1 MPRTNLRE
9 EPIRKILI
17 SGAAGFIG
25 AALAQRLPKD
35 RTVKLLI
42 DRIPEAE
49 LDPDF
54 RKLIKRPDVY
64 YLCIDLMDREAV
76 SALPKDVDTIYH
88 LAAVIGVE
96 QVQRAP
102 DRVLEV
108 NALTALNIFHYAR
121 TLGNLRRVLFSSTS
135 EVYAGTLKH
144 FGIPVPTGENVPLCL
159 EDVSTPRT
167 SYALS
172 KVYGEGVAFA
182 WRHNYGIPIT
192 IVRYH
197 NIYGPRMGF
206 RHVIPQ
212 TFVKIAE
219 SDGKIEVPSPDHT
232 RAFCYIDDA
241 VEATIR
247 CGESAN
253 TEGKIVHIGSSA
265 EEIAIRDLVLRIA
278 DIMDRRIR
286 ISDMPDTPGSP
297 ARRCPDTSVLER
309 LTGYR
314 AQVSLK
320 EGLRLTYE
328 WYRDR
333 LPLRAAQTGPS

>member
-1 MPRTNLRE
+1 L
-9 EPIRKILI
+9 
-17 SGAAGFIG
+17 S
-25 AALAQRLPKD
+25 KD
-35 RTVKLLI
+35 RTVTLLT
-42 DRIPEAE
+42 DRIPETE

-54 RKLIKRPDVY
+54 RKLIDCPGVD
-64 YLCIDLMDREAV
+64 YLCLDLMNREAV

-88 LAAVIGVE
+88 LAAIIGVE
-96 QVQRAP
+96 QVQHAP
-102 DRVLEV
+102 ARVLEV
-108 NALTALNIFHYAR
+108 NALTTLNVFNYAR
-121 TLGNLRRVLFSSTS
+121 TLANLRRVLFSSTS

-144 FGIPVPTGENVPLCL
+144 FDTTVPTGENAPLCL
-159 EDVSTPRT
+159 EDVSAPRA

-172 KVYGEGVAFA
+172 KIYGEGVAFA

-192 IVRYH
+192 IIRYH

-219 SDGKIEVPSPDHT
+219 SDGKVEVPSPDHT

-247 CGESAN
+247 CGGSAN
-253 TEGKIVHIGSSA
+253 TEGKTVHVGSSA
-265 EEIAIRDLVLRIA
+265 EEIAIRELVLRIA
-278 DIMDRRIR
+278 DIMDRS
-286 ISDMPDTPGSP
+286 ISILDMPATPGSP

-309 LTGYR
+309 LTGFR
-314 AQVSLK
+314 AQVPLK

-333 LPLRAAQTGPS
+333 LPLRAASPRQAQTGPS